1 MGDHSKI
8 TWLPKITW
16 LSKIT
21 WLRIPRG
28 LSVVCA
34 LALAGCVPH
43 SAELA
48 SRSDPVHAAG
58 VSLQAGSD
66 GQICRPSPALLVP
79 PSAPDCAFRRSALK
93 TIDPGEFSRL
103 KVEYELKC
111 YQRAEQTVRQRLRLL
126 QAANRCQIASARQ

>member
-1 MGDHSKI
+1 MSDHSKI
-8 TWLPKITW
+8 TWLLKITW

-21 WLRIPRG
+21 WLRIPRR

-34 LALAGCVPH
+34 VALAGCVPH
-43 SAELA
+43 SAELS
-48 SRSDPVHAAG
+48 SRSDPVRAAG
-58 VSLQAGSD
+58 VSSPAGSD
-66 GQICRPSPALLVP
+66 GQICRPSPALLAP

-111 YQRAEQTVRQRLRLL
+111 YQKAELAVRQRLRQL